1 MHHNTAFLGIDG
13 IVGMCGGQAVFLGFA
28 PAHVLY
34 KASFADVLNEDTG
47 AGYQRPR
54 NRTHS
59 LDFQR
64 YICQPKASTIPL
76 TFNLRK
82 ELKRNWK
89 IILPKTG
96 GRAVLQL
103 RIGAPCLAQ
112 VDCQHRLGEL
122 GDSSIPLAFM
132 TFIGLDLRGEMA
144 MFTIIN
150 SKARGLSSSLTDFHT
165 SNLLEDLATQSPPL
179 FLARRLNEDDQSPWF
194 MRIRC
199 GGHSTS
205 GLKRR
210 TSLRMMQHAIQ
221 SFLVQTKCHDKMNIE
236 NVAKLLIAYWRAVA
250 TVFETEWSNHRTH
263 LITKGVGLYG
273 LTQLLC
279 TIVTAS
285 GFDAQTEEY
294 FIQCL
299 SPLKSQIDWGNFGT
313 FSSAGGRKGAGA
325 VHSVLKGLLG
335 L

>member
-1 MHHNTAFLGIDG
+1 MHHKTAFIELDG
-13 IVGMCGGQAVFLGFA
+13 IAGRCGGRDVFLGFA

-34 KASFADVLNEDTG
+34 TASFADVLNEDTG

-54 NRTHS
+54 DRTHS

-64 YICQPKASTIPL
+64 YICQPDASTIPL

-82 ELKRNWK
+82 ELKRNWR
-89 IILPKTG
+89 IMPRTG
-96 GRAVLQL
+96 GHAVLRL
-103 RIGAPCLAQ
+103 RVGTPCLAQ

-122 GDSSIPLAFM
+122 GDSDVPLAFM
-132 TFIGLDLRGEMA
+132 AFIGLDLRGEMA

-165 SNLLEDLATQSPPL
+165 SNLLEDLAAQAPHL
-179 FLARRLNEDDQSPWF
+179 FLARQLNEDANSPWF
-194 MRIRC
+194 KRIRC

-221 SFLVQTKCHDKMNIE
+221 RFLVQTKCHDRMNIE
-236 NVAKLLIAYWRAVA
+236 NVAQLLIAYWRAVA
-250 TVFETEWSNHRTH
+250 TVFETEWLNHRTH

-273 LTQLLC
+273 LTQLLG

-285 GFDAQTEEY
+285 GLDGQSEEY
-294 FIQCL
+294 FIQRL
-299 SPLKSQIDWGNFGT
+299 SPLKAQIDWGTGGT
-313 FSSAGGRKGAGA
+313 FSSAGGRKGAGE